1 MKTLPAPILAP
12 VLALAAFAVA
22 VPVIA
27 QAQASAPAKTCTG
40 AVPALPPEL
49 AAWSN
54 KAKLTAAVDPAG
66 LGAARISPGK
76 AIDARLSA
84 GTKVHFGDG
93 PGRAKDVGDNAGMF
107 AFSVD
112 RPGIY
117 RVALGSGGWVD
128 VLEGGKAVESSA
140 HGHGLECSGIVK
152 MVDFPLKAGEHVLQ
166 VEGSKEATVGVLIA
180 RLP

>member
-1 MKTLPAPILAP
+1 MKSF
-12 VLALAAFAVA
+12 LALAALAVIAPAVA
-22 VPVIA
+22 
-27 QAQASAPAKTCTG
+27 QAPAFASNKTCTG
-40 AVPALPPEL
+40 AALTLPPEL
-49 AAWSN
+49 AAWSD

-66 LGAARISPGK
+66 LGAARIAPGK
-76 AIDARLSA
+76 AVDARLSP

-93 PGRAKDVGDNAGMF
+93 PSRAKDVGDNAGIF
-107 AFSVD
+107 AFSAD
-112 RPGIY
+112 QPGTY

-152 MVDFPLKAGEHVLQ
+152 MVDFPLKAGEHVVQ
-166 VEGSKEATVGVLIA
+166 VEGSKEATVGILIT

>member
-1 MKTLPAPILAP
+1 MKTLLT
-12 VLALAAFAVA
+12 LSALAAAVVPA
-22 VPVIA
+22 VA

-40 AVPALPPEL
+40 AAPALPSEL
-49 AAWSN
+49 AAWPN
-54 KAKLTAAVDPAG
+54 RTKLTAAVDPAG
-66 LGAARISPGK
+66 LGAAHIAPGK
-76 AIDARLSA
+76 AIDARLSS

-93 PGRAKDVGDNAGMF
+93 PGRAKDVGDNAGIF

-112 RPGIY
+112 QPGTY

-140 HGHGLECSGIVK
+140 HGHGPECSGIVK

-166 VEGSKEATVGVLIA
+166 LEGSKEATVGILIA

>member
-1 MKTLPAPILAP
+1 M
-12 VLALAAFAVA
+12 
-22 VPVIA
+22 
-27 QAQASAPAKTCTG
+27 
-40 AVPALPPEL
+40 

-54 KAKLTAAVDPAG
+54 RAKLTAAVDPAG
-66 LGAARISPGK
+66 LGAARIAPGK
-76 AIDARLSA
+76 AIDARLSS

-93 PGRAKDVGDNAGMF
+93 PSRAKDVGDNAGMF

-112 RPGIY
+112 QPGTY

-166 VEGSKEATVGVLIA
+166 VEGSKEATVGILIA

>member
-1 MKTLPAPILAP
+1 MTMKTLLVLA
-12 VLALAAFAVA
+12 ALAAAAPVA
-22 VPVIA
+22 A
-27 QAQASAPAKTCTG
+27 QAPASTPAEACTG
-40 AVPALPPEL
+40 AAPVLPPEL
-49 AAWSN
+49 AAWASRV
-54 KAKLTAAVDPAG
+54 KLTAAVDPAG
-66 LGAARISPGK
+66 LDAARISPGK
-76 AIDARLSA
+76 AIDARLSP

-112 RPGIY
+112 RPGTY
-117 RVALGSGGWVD
+117 RVALGSGGWID

-140 HGHGLECSGIVK
+140 HGHGAKCSGIVK

-166 VEGSKEATVGVLIA
+166 IEGSKEATIGILIA